1 MEVLFI
7 VIQMTIELFFPFY
20 FLLNAKKPCCIGD
33 NYHVNEEFVLQE
45 NPTSLLH
52 IFSQLSRFEVNGRRK
67 RRGGGKIET
76 QFGRK

>member
-33 NYHVNEEFVLQE
+33 KYHVNEEFVLQRK
-45 NPTSLLH
+45 SY
-52 IFSQLSRFEVNGRRK
+52 IFTTYFLSIIKIRGERTKEAK
-67 RRGGGKIET
+67 RR
-76 QFGRK
+76 RR

>member
-33 NYHVNEEFVLQE
+33 KYHVNEEFVLQE
-45 NPTSLLH
+45 NPTSSLH
-52 IFSQLSRFEVNGRRK
+52 IFSQLNYQDSR
-67 RRGGGKIET
+67 
-76 QFGRK
+76 

>member
-33 NYHVNEEFVLQE
+33 KYHVNEEFVLQE
-45 NPTSLLH
+45 NPTSSLH
-52 IFSQLSRFEVNGRRK
+52 IFSQLNYQDSRWMDEAKK
-67 RRGGGKIET
+67 RRG
-76 QFGRK
+76 